1 MVAGHLR
8 EQNGY
13 YQMILSWKDNLGKRK
28 TKSISTGLTVKGN
41 KKRAEALLLKT
52 REEFNPG
59 DLPENAGMLVDEF
72 LLKWLKDKSTA
83 MSAKDYDG
91 YAYAVKGNI
100 IPYFKQNPITLPQ
113 LTPKEMER
121 FFQYERTN
129 DDASPDELIF
139 YHEILTACLGYAV
152 ELRWISVNPAE
163 AANPCCDQAPIL
175 FADFI
180 REWLEMMRSKVGE
193 TTYAAYAMNVE
204 KSIIPFFKERNC
216 TVQDLE
222 RHPKII
228 QPNFIT
234 QHFEILLAKNNLKKI
249 RFHDLRHSCASLL
262 YANGVSLKE
271 IQEWLGHSD
280 ISTTSNIYTHL
291 DFSSKVSS
299 ANAILPAFPKNVQ
312 YLASGQ

>member
-1 MVAGHLR
+1 MKTHSD
-8 EQNGY
+8 E
-13 YQMILSWKDNLGKRK
+13 KKKRK

-83 MSAKDYDG
+83 MSAKDYAG

-100 IPYFKQNPITLPQ
+100 IPYFKQNPITPPQ

-121 FFQYERTN
+121 FFQHERTN
-129 DDASPDELIF
+129 DEASPDELIF

-204 KSIIPFFKERNC
+204 KSIIPFFKARNC

-228 QPNFIT
+228 QDYY
-234 QHFEILLAKNNLKKI
+234 Q
-249 RFHDLRHSCASLL
+249 SLL
-262 YANGVSLKE
+262 EAGLSPTTVIRRHAEALATCYMVKQKGFTQN
-271 IQEWLGHSD
+271 LG
-280 ISTTSNIYTHL
+280 
-291 DFSSKVSS
+291 
-299 ANAILPAFPKNVQ
+299 AITRFIITLLLPQLFIRRITVRGNWVLTRFQQPPREHV
-312 YLASGQ
+312 

>member
-1 MVAGHLR
+1 MKTHSD
-8 EQNGY
+8 E
-13 YQMILSWKDNLGKRK
+13 KKKRK

-52 REEFNPG
+52 REEFDPG

-83 MSAKDYDG
+83 MSAKDYAG

-121 FFQYERTN
+121 FFQHERTN
-129 DDASPDELIF
+129 DDASTDELIF

-163 AANPCCDQAPIL
+163 AANPCCDEAPIL

-180 REWLEMMRSKVGE
+180 R
-193 TTYAAYAMNVE
+193 
-204 KSIIPFFKERNC
+204 
-216 TVQDLE
+216 
-222 RHPKII
+222 
-228 QPNFIT
+228 
-234 QHFEILLAKNNLKKI
+234 
-249 RFHDLRHSCASLL
+249 
-262 YANGVSLKE
+262 
-271 IQEWLGHSD
+271 EWLGHSD

-312 YLASGQ
+312 VFASAQ